1 LNFCKH
7 YLGQSIN
14 VDNKTGSIRTFSLIE
29 NPWLVRYQFL
39 LILWSNAEK
48 LASDIEPVL
57 RNAIYGIEGFVPRDF
72 LLEQKGVNAKTP
84 STLR

>member
-7 YLGQSIN
+7 YLGQSIY
-14 VDNKTGSIRTFSLIE
+14 VENKTGSIRTFSLIE
-29 NPWLVRYQFL
+29 NPWLARYQFL
-39 LILWSNAEK
+39 LISWSNAAK

-72 LLEQKGVNAKTP
+72 FFWSKKA
-84 STLR
+84 

>member
-1 LNFCKH
+1 MA
-7 YLGQSIN
+7 
-14 VDNKTGSIRTFSLIE
+14 
-29 NPWLVRYQFL
+29 RYQFL
-39 LILWSNAEK
+39 LILWSNAAK